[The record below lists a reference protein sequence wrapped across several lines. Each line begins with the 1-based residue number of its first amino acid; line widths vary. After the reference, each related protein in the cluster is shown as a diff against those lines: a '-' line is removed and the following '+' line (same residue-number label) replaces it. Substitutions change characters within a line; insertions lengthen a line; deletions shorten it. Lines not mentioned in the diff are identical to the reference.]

1 MGKNVTDRI
10 FPVAKTIAKG
20 VGQVGQGLST
30 FGELLPPVEFEEG
43 SAIKLI
49 PGRNEKNCA
58 QLKQKSKK
66 RLRIKH

>member
-49 PGRNEKNCA
+49 PGKNEKKCL
-58 QLKQKSKK
+58 LKIETKK
-66 RLRIKH
+66 VKKG

>member
-1 MGKNVTDRI
+1 M
-10 FPVAKTIAKG
+10 AKTIAKG

-49 PGRNEKNCA
+49 PGKNGKKSVCLK
-58 QLKQKSKK
+58 LKQKSKK
-66 RLRIKH
+66 KAKNKWCWAAST

>member
-1 MGKNVTDRI
+1 M
-10 FPVAKTIAKG
+10 AKTIAKG

-49 PGRNEKNCA
+49 PGKNEKKSLCA
-58 QLKQKSKK
+58 QLTQKK
-66 RLRIKH
+66 